1 MNRWILDVGNTRAKW
16 ARFSEG
22 ISLGAP
28 PVQVESV
35 SSEDVATAQNWASSV
50 GAEDAVMVTGSG
62 PVEVWAAAFPKAW
75 VLRPGDETPLP
86 TRVVERQTLGL
97 DRVANAFAVMLGC
110 VPQAD
115 PQGAWMLVDAGTCV
129 TVDVVQRGM
138 HLGGSISPGVAM
150 RLESMARGTAR
161 LPRVAPAEQSTFLNL
176 PGALGLKTKEAM
188 VAGAWGGLSAEIL
201 GKWESLRQEVPNLG
215 LILTGGD
222 AEGLELRDIH
232 PKFADAHLTL
242 KGYHALFTHA
252 HPTL

>member
-1 MNRWILDVGNTRAKW
+1 
-16 ARFSEG
+16 
-22 ISLGAP
+22 
-28 PVQVESV
+28 
-35 SSEDVATAQNWASSV
+35 
-50 GAEDAVMVTGSG
+50 
-62 PVEVWAAAFPKAW
+62 
-75 VLRPGDETPLP
+75 
-86 TRVVERQTLGL
+86 
-97 DRVANAFAVMLGC
+97 
-110 VPQAD
+110 
-115 PQGAWMLVDAGTCV
+115 
-129 TVDVVQRGM
+129 
-138 HLGGSISPGVAM
+138 M

-161 LPRVAPAEQSTFLNL
+161 LPRVATAEQSTFLNL

-188 VAGAWGGLSAEIL
+188 VAGSWGGLSAEIL